1 MSITKNDNGTL
12 SIGTDIQIVSSYDKE
27 TKKHKFN
34 LLKAGCVPV
43 IHEGNHLTLR
53 NNLSKLVAE
62 LESTFVS
69 ETGEVAPEE
78 ATESIHDDILALVEF
93 VEITIDDN
101 TPTSESEDYNL
112 FKEYLEKFVNALT
125 QEERDAAAD
134 SAMVLAINMDIA
146 AV

>member
-1 MSITKNDNGTL
+1 
-12 SIGTDIQIVSSYDKE
+12 
-27 TKKHKFN
+27 
-34 LLKAGCVPV
+34 
-43 IHEGNHLTLR
+43 
-53 NNLSKLVAE
+53 VA
-62 LESTFVS
+62 S
-69 ETGEVAPEE
+69 EE

-101 TPTSESEDYNL
+101 APTSESEEYNL
-112 FKEYLEKFVNALT
+112 FKEYLEKFANALT